1 MDSFEEESVNDFDN
15 VFGVLTPRLQKILKK
30 LKDLGS
36 PFLKESKLAKSKYDI
51 PRVNKLNHDIL
62 TLLQY
67 DMKRF
72 RIDISTHPFT
82 ETMSINDVRI
92 TTQYEGTDFKKSI
105 CPL

>member
-1 MDSFEEESVNDFDN
+1 LDSFEEESVNDFDN
-15 VFGVLTPRLQKILKK
+15 VFGVLTPRLQKILKNS
-30 LKDLGS
+30 DSGN
-36 PFLKESKLAKSKYDI
+36 PFLKESKLVKSKYDI
-51 PRVNKLNHDIL
+51 PRVDVLNHDIL